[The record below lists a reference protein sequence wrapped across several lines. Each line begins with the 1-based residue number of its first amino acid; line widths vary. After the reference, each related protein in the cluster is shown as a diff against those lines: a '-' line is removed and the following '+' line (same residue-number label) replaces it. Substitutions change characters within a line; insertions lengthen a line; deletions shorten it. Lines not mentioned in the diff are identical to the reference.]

1 MTDKTKQ
8 SDEFTPAQKRWAC
21 VGPYYAM
28 FPMEYVGQVIREHTS
43 PGDAV
48 LDPFAGRF
56 SAPAVASYL
65 GREGC
70 GIEISPLGWLY
81 GKVKLAPARRC
92 GDVLRRLDDMR
103 DAASEFKHEARQM
116 DEFFNMCYCKEV
128 RQFLHACRKQLNW
141 QKSQVDATLM
151 ALIMV
156 SLHHGIGR
164 GLSNQMRQAKSM
176 SPRYSINWWKT
187 KGMTTPPKVD
197 AVDFLRGRIRRRY
210 QHGAPRDINSKAI
223 KGDSCKILK
232 SAKIKDWHK
241 NDKGVKLLFTSPPY
255 WSLVNYFKD
264 QWLRLW
270 MLGEEPSPAARLHAF
285 EKGFS
290 SKEEYHRLID
300 NVFSQC
306 APMMRP
312 DGVVVVRMHASGF
325 TRQTVSDALKKYF
338 PNHKEK
344 KKPAITKCQ
353 TQTILYNNG
362 ALKNAGERD
371 IVLVPS
377 G

>member
-1 MTDKTKQ
+1 MPDKTKQ
-8 SDEFTPAQKRWAC
+8 RDEIGRAQSRWAC

-28 FPMEYVGQVIREHTS
+28 FPMKYVGQVIREHTA

-56 SAPAVASYL
+56 SVPAVASYL
-65 GREGC
+65 ERRGC
-70 GIEISPLGWLY
+70 GVEISPLGWLY
-81 GKVKLAPARRC
+81 GRVKLAPAQRC
-92 GDVLRRLDDMR
+92 GDVLRRLDDMHN
-103 DAASEFKHEARQM
+103 AASEFKHEAKQM
-116 DEFFNMCYCKEV
+116 DEFFNMCYCEDV
-128 RQFLHACRKQLNW
+128 LRFLYACRKRLDW

-151 ALIMV
+151 AIIMV

-176 SPRYSINWWKT
+176 SPRYSVNWWKA

-197 AVDFLRGRIRRRY
+197 AVGFLRGRIRRRY
-210 QHGAPRDINSKAI
+210 QYGAPCDKNSKAMR
-223 KGDSCKILK
+223 GDSCKILK
-232 SAKIKDWHK
+232 SARMKNWH
-241 NDKGVKLLFTSPPY
+241 NDNGSVKLLFTSPPY

-270 MLGEEPSPAARLHAF
+270 MLGGEPSPAMRQHAY
-285 EKGFS
+285 EKGFY
-290 SKEEYHRLID
+290 SKEEYHRLIET
-300 NVFSQC
+300 VFARC

-312 DGVVVVRMHASGF
+312 DGVIVVRMHASPF
-325 TRQTVSDALKKYF
+325 TRQTILDALGKCF
-338 PNHKEK
+338 PNHRKM

-353 TQTILYNNG
+353 TQTVLYNNG
-362 ALKNAGERD
+362 ALKNAGEQD

-377 G
+377 